1 MVEAKERTCGI
12 RGCKCAICKLT
23 IIDIQHDIILYLSTD
38 VSLRFLYI
46 TVNGDPIAAEWRLS
60 RVQHSFF
67 QHSAIYS
74 TVFFKM

>member
-23 IIDIQHDIILYLSTD
+23 IIDIQHDIILDLSTG

-46 TVNGDPIAAEWRLS
+46 TVNGDPIAAEWQLS
-60 RVQHSFF
+60 RVQH
-67 QHSAIYS
+67 IS
-74 TVFFKM
+74 T